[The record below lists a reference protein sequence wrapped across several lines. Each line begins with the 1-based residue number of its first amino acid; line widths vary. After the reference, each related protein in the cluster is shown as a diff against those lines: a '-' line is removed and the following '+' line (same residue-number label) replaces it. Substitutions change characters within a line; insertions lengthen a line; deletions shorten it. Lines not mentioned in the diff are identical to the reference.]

1 MSTSLHNTM
10 DAANRLKEVSGVH
23 FIAGAPGTGKT
34 RALIE
39 RAAQFIE
46 SGGNPARLLVLTP
59 SRASATRVREELT
72 ARVNTTMSSAPV
84 RAWQAYA
91 FDVLRRAHILELLP
105 GLEFAPKLLSGPE
118 QDVMIRELL
127 EGHRQSGFGPHWPT
141 DLSEALPTNGFR
153 HEIRDFFD
161 RMAEYN
167 LDAGAVQELASRYQH
182 PEWAAAA
189 QLYTE
194 YRQIRRL
201 RAPNAFDPA
210 ALIHEAARVFVANPE
225 FLADERAAF
234 DLILIDDLQEASPSI
249 YRLLSIVCGHQLSLV
264 LAQTAQNMT
273 VDADALAQAFTVEP
287 TVYMTACTDTVVQGF
302 RGARPDMIARVRDIF
317 TEVNVHKLK
326 TSYRMNAE
334 IAGAWSALAH
344 RIPPAVA
351 GLDAPRIL
359 EQPEETELIQQE
371 LLPLGDDQ
379 ELLDLE
385 KSAGNDLAVEALT
398 VDSPQHEGAL
408 LAQMILEDRLHRGR
422 SYRRSAIIVRN
433 GADIS
438 RLKRVLDAQGIPV
451 EVSAAETPVRDE
463 PAVRPFLDALAL
475 IINAAAS
482 QPEDDADGA
491 LTMNTEG
498 SAAHDTE
505 ADTAAENAQPS
516 SSYALGY
523 ENAVALL
530 SSRLGGASTMDIRN
544 LRQLLRGQELRAGG
558 SRSSETLLVE
568 CLTNLPMIPRGRD
581 GAAARR
587 VAKVLSAGT
596 EALHVPGATAETV
609 LWALWDASG
618 LAEMWRE
625 ISAENSTAGQRAHR
639 DLDAMIGLFEAA
651 TRYVDQMPGATAAQ
665 FLEYIDSQ
673 DLPMDTLATRSTAQD
688 AVALLTPATAAGRTW
703 DIVYVAGL
711 QDGVWPNTTIRGSLL
726 STQELIDTVEFGGD
740 IARTMTISQ
749 RIRDTRYDEYRMFS
763 TAISRAEY
771 RLVCTAASS
780 ADDMPS
786 ELIDIVA
793 PAVGE
798 KRVNTEVRRPLT
810 LRALVAELRQW
821 VAEEDRNPVRAHHA
835 AVLLNRLNNPEQT
848 AGVEVPGAH
857 PASWWGLLPLSSSG
871 PIFTREERVRISP
884 SRVETIHRSP
894 LDWFVQAA
902 RAEALTDVSR
912 SIGSLVH
919 AIAEDLPQGTEAELL
934 AELRTRFET
943 LHLPDTWETQQ
954 QFDRAQEMMRRFASY
969 VQELST
975 NGRELVG
982 VEGSFSVIVPGPAK
996 DAILSGRVDR
1006 LEVDQAGKF
1015 VIIDLKTG
1023 KSKPTKKDLEV
1034 HPQLAAYQVA
1044 LEAGA
1049 GQQMNDDIEA
1059 IHEGKDHPY
1068 IAEDEMPELV
1078 GLHEMTGGAWL
1089 IQLGDKSTKVDT
1101 FSQKQEPLNPDTG
1114 QWAIE
1119 LINRAA
1125 ELISYDTYQ
1134 ARHTADGGFSIGC
1147 KLPEICPLCA
1157 RGRQVTQ

>member
-1 MSTSLHNTM
+1 M
-10 DAANRLKEVSGVH
+10 DTLQDKTGLQGVH

-34 RALIE
+34 HTLIE
-39 RAAQFIE
+39 RAARFIE
-46 SGGNPARLLVLTP
+46 AGGDPARLLVLTP

-105 GLEFAPKLLSGPE
+105 GLEFEPKLLSGPE

-127 EGHRQSGFGPHWPT
+127 EGHRQMGYGPSWPS
-141 DLSEALPTNGFR
+141 DLSEALQTNGFR

-167 LDAGAVQELASRYQH
+167 LETADVQRLAQEYGH

-189 QLYTE
+189 YLYTE

-210 ALIHEAARVFVANPE
+210 ALIHEAARVFVTHPE

-249 YRLLSIVCGHQLSLV
+249 YRLLSILCGHNVPLV
-264 LAQTAQNMT
+264 LAQTAQNMN
-273 VDADALAQAFTVEP
+273 VDAQALSHAFTAEP
-287 TVYMTACTDTVVQGF
+287 AVYMAACTDTVVQGF
-302 RGARPDMIARVRDIF
+302 RGARPDLITRVRDIF
-317 TEVNVHKLK
+317 SELEVHKLK
-326 TSYRMNAE
+326 ISHRMNE
-334 IAGAWSALAH
+334 HIAGAWAALAQ
-344 RIPPAVA
+344 RIPPAA
-351 GLDAPRIL
+351 ADLDAPRLL
-359 EQPEETELIQQE
+359 EQPVQTQAVQQE
-371 LLPLGDDQ
+371 LLPLGDDH

-422 SYRRSAIIVRN
+422 SYHRSAIIVRN
-433 GADIS
+433 GADVS
-438 RLKRVLDAQGIPV
+438 RLKRVLEAQGIPV

-475 IINAAAS
+475 VINAASGQEKAEEDPRDTE
-482 QPEDDADGA
+482 PEQ
-491 LTMNTEG
+491 TSEG
-498 SAAHDTE
+498 EDSAAS
-505 ADTAAENAQPS
+505 P
-516 SSYALGY
+516 YALGY
-523 ENAVALL
+523 ESAVALL

-544 LRQLLRGQELRAGG
+544 LRQVLRGAELRAGG
-558 SRSSETLLVE
+558 HRNSETLLVE
-568 CLTNLPMIPRGRD
+568 CLTTPTMIPRGRD

-587 VAKVLSAGT
+587 IAKVLAAGT
-596 EALHVPGATAETV
+596 EALQVPGATAETV
-609 LWALWDASG
+609 LWALWEASG
-618 LAEMWRE
+618 LAEIWRE
-625 ISAENSTAGQRAHR
+625 ISTEETTPGQRAHR
-639 DLDAMIGLFEAA
+639 DLDAIIGLFEAA
-651 TRYVDQMPGATAAQ
+651 SRYVDQMPGATAAQ

-688 AVALLTPATAAGRTW
+688 SVALLTPATAAGRTW
-703 DIVYVAGL
+703 DIVYVAGI

-726 STQELIDTVEFGGD
+726 STQELIDTVEYGWE
-740 IARTMTISQ
+740 IARTMTVSQ

-763 TAISRAEY
+763 TAISRAQH

-780 ADDMPS
+780 QDHMPS
-786 ELIDIVA
+786 ELLDIVA

-798 KRVNTEVRRPLT
+798 KRINTEVRRPLT

-821 VAEEDRNPVRAHHA
+821 VAEEDQNPIRAHHA
-835 AVLLNRLNNPEQT
+835 AVLLNRLNDPSHT
-848 AGVEVPGAH
+848 AGIEVPGAH

-871 PIFTREERVRISP
+871 PIFSREERVRISP

-919 AIAEDLPQGTEAELL
+919 AIAEDLPQGSEAELL
-934 AELRTRFET
+934 TELRARFDT
-943 LHLPDTWETQQ
+943 LNLPDTWETQQ
-954 QFDRAQEMMRRFASY
+954 QFDRAQEMMHRFASY
-969 VQELST
+969 VQELSA

-996 DAILSGRVDR
+996 DAILAGRVDR

-1049 GQQMNDDIEA
+1049 GQQMSDDIHA
-1059 IHEGKDHPY
+1059 TDDGKPHPF
-1068 IAEDEMPELV
+1068 ITEEDMPELV

-1089 IQLGDKSTKVDT
+1089 IQLGDKSSKVAT
-1101 FSQKQEPLNPDTG
+1101 FSQKQEPLASEGG
-1114 QWAIE
+1114 QWAVE

-1125 ELISYDTYQ
+1125 ELIAYDTYQ
-1134 ARHTADGGFSIGC
+1134 ARHTADGGFGIGC